1 MANQKF
7 KNKNKTQ
14 VRAVKERPEPCK
26 RIRWVM
32 NREILHHT
40 IDLCLDWKFRE
51 GEEQD
56 AWYKGF
62 DDSSWRT
69 VNIPHDWAV
78 EHEFSTAHSSGTG
91 YLPAG
96 TGFYRKTFYL
106 PEECRGMRVYVVF
119 DGVYN
124 NSMVW
129 CNSYYLGKRPNGYT
143 QFIYDIT
150 DFVCFG
156 DTPNV
161 LTVKVDHRYAA
172 DSRWYTGSG
181 IYRKVT
187 LVLKNHILIPVN
199 GVFVST
205 KNADYDAAVIEIQ
218 TTVKNAT
225 GERADISVRHT
236 LYAGNYP
243 VASSEKQ
250 VPVDAEGEICD
261 QQEIKVYSPK
271 LWSTENPFLYTLVT
285 EIKKDGKV
293 VDRVETR
300 TGIRT
305 FYFSPDNGFFLNG
318 KNMKLKGVCVHHDA
332 GCLGA
337 AVRKK
342 VWERRL
348 KALKEMGCNAIRMSH
363 NPHMPELYD
372 LCDELGFLVIDEAF
386 DEWEGVKNKWVKGHN
401 VYPPAH
407 YGYYEDFP
415 VWHEADLTQMIL
427 RDRNHPSVILW
438 SIGNE
443 IDYPNDPYCHP
454 MFKMV
459 TGNNDQNKPVSE
471 RLYDPNKPNAEHL
484 VKIAKK
490 LVSIV
495 KKFDKTRPVTAAL
508 AFPELSNL
516 TGLADCLDVVGYNY
530 KEHLYREDHRKYP
543 EKIILGTENTK
554 GLEEWKAVVENE
566 FISGQFLWTGIDFLG
581 ETQGWP
587 CHGSE
592 AGLLD
597 VAGFEKP
604 LYYFRQSLWS
614 DKPVIR
620 LFTVSSA
627 GKVENIHRDY
637 KKLKPL
643 WNYSDG
649 EMVQVVCF
657 TNCAEAELFLNG
669 KSYGRKKLADYADGY
684 ITWLVPFE
692 KGELKAAGF
701 NDAGEE
707 VRQYVLKTTG
717 EPSFIRLE
725 CTDEFLNADG
735 RDITHVIAEITDEEG
750 NRVCTAEK
758 EIYVTVEGEGRLL
771 GLENG
776 DLRDTTPY
784 SERYR
789 KTHNG
794 KLLIYIEAGRTEG
807 SVKVKA
813 AAEGLQAAEI
823 IIPVK
828 NGF

>member
-1 MANQKF
+1 M
-7 KNKNKTQ
+7 NKNTMQ
-14 VRAVKERPEPCK
+14 R
-26 RIRWVM
+26 
-32 NREILHHT
+32 T
-40 IDLCLDWKFRE
+40 IDLCLDWKFKT
-51 GEEQD
+51 GEEQY

-78 EHEFSTAHSSGTG
+78 EHPFSTEHSSGTG
-91 YLPAG
+91 YLPGG
-96 TGFYRKTFYL
+96 TGYYRKTFHL
-106 PEECRGMRVYVVF
+106 PEECSNMRVYVVF

-161 LTVKVDHRYAA
+161 LTVKAEHRYVA

-187 LVLKNHILIPVN
+187 LVLKNDILIPVN
-199 GVFVST
+199 GIFVST
-205 KNADYDAAVIEIQ
+205 KSADTDRAFLEIQ
-218 TTVKNAT
+218 TTLKNTTRYDAN
-225 GERADISVRHT
+225 ISVCHT
-236 LYAGNYP
+236 LYAGGEP
-243 VASSEKQ
+243 VASSEKEIA
-250 VPVDAEGEICD
+250 VEGESQTD
-261 QQEIKVYSPK
+261 DLQTMKVSSPQ
-271 LWSTENPFLYTLVT
+271 LWSPENPFLYTLIT
-285 EIKKDGKV
+285 EVKKDQV
-293 VDRVETR
+293 VIDQEKTI

-305 FYFSPDNGFFLNG
+305 FRFCPDKGFFLNE

-348 KALKEMGCNAIRMSH
+348 KSLKEMGCNAIRMSH

-372 LCDELGFLVIDEAF
+372 LCDEMGFLVIDEAF

-415 VWHEADLTQMIL
+415 IWHEEDLTQMIL

-454 MFKMV
+454 MFKLV
-459 TGNNDQNKPVSE
+459 TGNNDRNKPVSE
-471 RLYDPNKPNAEHL
+471 RLYDPNRPNAERL
-484 VKIAKK
+484 VKIAKR

-495 KKFDKTRPVTAAL
+495 KKLDTTRPVTAAL
-508 AFPELSNL
+508 AFPELSNI

-530 KEHLYREDHRKYP
+530 KEHLYEEDHKRYP
-543 EKIILGTENTK
+543 GRIIFGAENTK
-554 GLEEWKAVVENE
+554 GLKEWEYVVKND
-566 FISGQFLWTGIDFLG
+566 FISGQFLWTGVDFLG

-597 VAGFEKP
+597 IAGFEKP
-604 LYYFRQSLWS
+604 NYYFRQSLWS
-614 DKPVIR
+614 DKPMVQ
-620 LFTVSSA
+620 LFTSLEEDSL
-627 GKVENIHRDY
+627 ENFDY
-637 KKLKPL
+637 NRELSRL
-643 WNYSDG
+643 WNYPEG
-649 EMVQVVCF
+649 KMVQVVCF
-657 TNCAEAELFLNG
+657 TNCTETELYVND
-669 KSYGRKKLADYADGY
+669 KSYGTKSLKDYSEGY
-684 ITWLVPFE
+684 LTWTVPFAE
-692 KGELKAAGF
+692 GELRAVGINDKGEKV
-701 NDAGEE
+701 ES
-707 VRQYVLKTTG
+707 VLKTTC
-717 EPSFIRLE
+717 EPYKIRLK
-725 CTDEFLNADG
+725 CTDKYLIADG
-735 RDITHVIAEITDEEG
+735 RDLTHVIVEITDSEG
-750 NRVCTAEK
+750 NLVCTAEN
-758 EIYVTVEGEGRLL
+758 EIRVTVEGEGSLL

-776 DLRDTTPY
+776 DLWDTTPY
-784 SERYR
+784 PETFRRAY
-789 KTHNG
+789 NG
-794 KLLIYIEAGRTEG
+794 RLVIYIEAGRNEGMVKVTAKTEG
-807 SVKVKA
+807 L
-813 AAEGLQAAEI
+813 ETAEI
-823 IIPVK
+823 TIPCRK
-828 NGF
+828 PF